1 MPKVLVFG
9 SMNIDYVYRV
19 DHFVKKGETLTSKS
33 LAVFP
38 GGKGVNQS
46 IAFAKAGLEVY
57 IAGQIGEDGRFLLET
72 LDAAGVNHDGVRIT
86 AEERTGNAI
95 IQNDDAGDNC
105 ILAFPGAN
113 FRITEEMID
122 AVLAGF
128 EAGDYLVLQNE
139 INSVEE
145 IAEKASEKGMIVV
158 LNPSPVNERI
168 TPELLAS
175 ADWLFVNEV
184 EAAQIVE
191 SAATGDV
198 TAAAVQ
204 ETAADQEI
212 GEEDREDAA
221 ADNEV
226 LRATLQKQFPG
237 KHIVLTLGEQGA
249 DYLYDGICF
258 HQDIFPVKVV
268 DTTAAGDTF
277 TGYFLAGWMRGRAP
291 QECLRLAAR
300 ASAIAVSRPGAAPSI
315 PEAAELSACS

>member
-113 FRITEEMID
+113 FRIAEEMID
-122 AVLAGF
+122 AVLVGF

-184 EAAQIVE
+184 EAAQIV
-191 SAATGDV
+191 GN
-198 TAAAVQ
+198 
-204 ETAADQEI
+204 ET
-212 GEEDREDAA
+212 
-221 ADNEV
+221 DNDV
-226 LRATLQKQFPG
+226 LRAALQKQFPG

-249 DYLYDGICF
+249 DYLSDGVCL

-315 PEAAELSACS
+315 PESVELSDITG

>member
-113 FRITEEMID
+113 FRIAEEMID
-122 AVLAGF
+122 AVLVGF

-184 EAAQIVE
+184 EAAQIV
-191 SAATGDV
+191 GN
-198 TAAAVQ
+198 
-204 ETAADQEI
+204 ET
-212 GEEDREDAA
+212 
-221 ADNEV
+221 DNDV
-226 LRATLQKQFPG
+226 LRAALQKQFPG

-249 DYLYDGICF
+249 DYLSDGVCL

-315 PEAAELSACS
+315 PEAVELSDITG

>member
-9 SMNIDYVYRV
+9 SMNIAYVYRV

-113 FRITEEMID
+113 FRIAEEMID
-122 AVLAGF
+122 AVLVGF

-184 EAAQIVE
+184 EAAQIV
-191 SAATGDV
+191 GN
-198 TAAAVQ
+198 
-204 ETAADQEI
+204 ET
-212 GEEDREDAA
+212 
-221 ADNEV
+221 DNDV
-226 LRATLQKQFPG
+226 LRAALQKQFPG

-249 DYLYDGICF
+249 DYLSDGVCL

-315 PEAAELSACS
+315 PEAVELSDITG